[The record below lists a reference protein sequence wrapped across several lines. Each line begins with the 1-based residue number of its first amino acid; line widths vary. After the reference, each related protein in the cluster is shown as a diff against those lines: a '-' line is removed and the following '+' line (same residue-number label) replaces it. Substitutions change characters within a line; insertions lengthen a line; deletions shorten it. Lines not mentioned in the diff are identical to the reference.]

1 MKTPAD
7 SDEFRCPECNI
18 ETAPGTFHICRT
30 PKVIDILR
38 EQLKDY
44 ESALIRYENMA
55 LGHDENGKLNM
66 VARAVLDKYG
76 VKR

>member
-1 MKTPAD
+1 MKTPAA
-7 SDEFRCPECNI
+7 SDEGSSIAKRHE
-18 ETAPGTFHICRT
+18 ETVELTFGQ
-30 PKVIDILR
+30 IL
-38 EQLKDY
+38 EMLKDY